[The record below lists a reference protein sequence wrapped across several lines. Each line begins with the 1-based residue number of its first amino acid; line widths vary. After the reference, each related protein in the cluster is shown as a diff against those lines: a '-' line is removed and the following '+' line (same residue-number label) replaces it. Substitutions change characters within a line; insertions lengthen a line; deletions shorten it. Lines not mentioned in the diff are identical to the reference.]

1 MNKLAKFTQIFHG
14 CDEETRSYDDIS
26 SICIGLATTF
36 QEQAY
41 LIDMNI
47 SNIIKNN
54 INSKDELVYL
64 ELRNIL
70 SKFLKTKMIKFILL
84 DIEANIHQLASEKK
98 IEYKFDKDTILKYYK
113 EEKYHKFRSSHNDV
127 LFNDIVSN
135 HLDEVL
141 RIGCPSMGDLKELTS
156 DPKFYGY
163 VQFDDD
169 NHEFEIIDKSK
180 KPSSDLLYQKV
191 ASAIHCGKH

>member
-1 MNKLAKFTQIFHG
+1 MNKLTKFSQTYHG
-14 CDEETRSYDDIS
+14 DGEEIMSYEQIS
-26 SICIGLATTF
+26 SICMGLAETF

-47 SNIIKNN
+47 GNIIKNN
-54 INSKDELVYL
+54 INSNDELVYL

-113 EEKYHKFRSSHNDV
+113 EEKYRKFRSLHNDV

-135 HLDEVL
+135 RLDEVL

-156 DPKFYGY
+156 DSKFYGY
-163 VQFDDD
+163 VQFDDV
-169 NHEFEIIDKSK
+169 NHEFEIIHKSK
-180 KPSSDLLYQKV
+180 KPSSGLLYQKV
-191 ASAIHCGKH
+191 ASAIHGGKH